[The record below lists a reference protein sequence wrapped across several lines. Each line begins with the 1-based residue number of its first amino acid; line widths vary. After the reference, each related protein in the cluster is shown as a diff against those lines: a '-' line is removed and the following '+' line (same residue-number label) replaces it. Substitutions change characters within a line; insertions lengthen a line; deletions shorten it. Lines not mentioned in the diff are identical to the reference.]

1 MDGCFLGH
9 SSTPDIFEKD
19 LDRVF
24 KLSGLP
30 SYVVASFFAIRPA
43 SHLAKKST
51 TVRLFLKRGCAAHVE
66 RQDMVGKE
74 AGK

>member
-1 MDGCFLGH
+1 
-9 SSTPDIFEKD
+9 
-19 LDRVF
+19 
-24 KLSGLP
+24 
-30 SYVVASFFAIRPA
+30 
-43 SHLAKKST
+43 LAKKST